1 MHIKSVA
8 IEAFLSYEQL
18 QMAEGMQLS
27 PGCNLILGK
36 NGTGK
41 SNFLQGKF
49 SSLFGVCSSLF
60 DFSAVIYALSDKFKS
75 VSKQEK
81 RRMLHEGAL
90 AANSDRAQRGAR
102 ADAHTYLVEVTL
114 DNSKR
119 RIPIEADDLIL
130 RKSYHC

>member
-41 SNFLQGKF
+41 SNFLQGKS
-49 SSLFGVCSSLF
+49 SSLFGVCSSIF

-75 VSKQEK
+75 VSK
-81 RRMLHEGAL
+81 
-90 AANSDRAQRGAR
+90 
-102 ADAHTYLVEVTL
+102 
-114 DNSKR
+114 
-119 RIPIEADDLIL
+119 
-130 RKSYHC
+130 